1 MSNHFRLP
9 FKPALVGALSLA
21 MLAPVAAVQSQVD
34 VSDARLPLPV
44 LFLHGMSGD
53 ASSWGGMASLLSGSA
68 GLIEGPNLN
77 YCLNGDGSIG
87 SSTLDE
93 VLPFTAL
100 PGGHA
105 DFFRINFECD
115 ASGQCWSN
123 SAANSDGV
131 FSGQAAAA
139 KQGLAVADAVAEIL
153 DATGAPSIVL
163 VAHSMG
169 GLAAREYLQ
178 NPAYWP
184 LGPDGEPHHRVAKLV
199 TSGTPHNGSNFSV
212 GWLEDLGDLF
222 GFDIEQRSDAV
233 RDLRTSYFYS
243 GDPGVFLFGGLES
256 DGTLWDF
263 LFQDFWNVDVNC
275 NGQEGDLIVGLNQKL
290 LPDDLEFAFITS
302 YDDGVVSSF
311 SSDAVTAFFDPT
323 HRERFFVDG
332 VFHTSLNDEL
342 GLTLQGMDEPDGV
355 TTAYPLTAGQ
365 TTMGFTS
372 GQGIDAPI
380 PTLDVDVYALDIP
393 APSIATLDTLW
404 FGGDLQAEW
413 RAEDGTIVGD
423 ALSPDGLLLQPGTAY
438 LALTTTPTGVITNHL
453 FSAGLAPA
461 PATCPEDLNLDGLVS
476 TADIL
481 IALAEFGCDPS
492 TVPTGCS
499 ADVDAD
505 GIVGVSDILAILSY
519 FGLPC

>member
-1 MSNHFRLP
+1 MTSSS
-9 FKPALVGALSLA
+9 AL
-21 MLAPVAAVQSQVD
+21 
-34 VSDARLPLPV
+34 
-44 LFLHGMSGD
+44 
-53 ASSWGGMASLLSGSA
+53 
-68 GLIEGPNLN
+68 
-77 YCLNGDGSIG
+77 
-87 SSTLDE
+87 
-93 VLPFTAL
+93 
-100 PGGHA
+100 
-105 DFFRINFECD
+105 
-115 ASGQCWSN
+115 
-123 SAANSDGV
+123 
-131 FSGQAAAA
+131 
-139 KQGLAVADAVAEIL
+139 
-153 DATGAPSIVL
+153 
-163 VAHSMG
+163 
-169 GLAAREYLQ
+169 
-178 NPAYWP
+178 
-184 LGPDGEPHHRVAKLV
+184 
-199 TSGTPHNGSNFSV
+199 
-212 GWLEDLGDLF
+212 
-222 GFDIEQRSDAV
+222 DAV

-275 NGQEGDLIVGLNQKL
+275 NGQEGDVIVGLNQKL

-311 SSDAVTAFFDPT
+311 SSDAMTAFFDPT

-332 VFHTSLNDEL
+332 VFHTSLNNEL

-355 TTAYPLTAGQ
+355 TTAHSLTAGQ
-365 TTMGFTS
+365 TTMGFT

-380 PTLDVDVYALDIP
+380 PNLDVDVYALDIP

-413 RAEDGTIVGD
+413 RAADGTVLGD
-423 ALSPDGLLLQPGTAY
+423 ALAPDGLLLQPGTAY

-453 FSAGLAPA
+453 FTASLAPA
-461 PATCPEDLNLDGLVS
+461 PATCPEDLNLDGLIS

-481 IALAEFGCDPS
+481 IALAEFGCDPD

-519 FGLPC
+519 FGLPANPQQITSWSKSGHPRGRPFCVHQIVRPAAQSQ